1 MHLPALI
8 TDLAVIL
15 LTAGV
20 VTVIFKKINQPLI
33 LGYIL
38 SGFLIGPY
46 LPYFFTAQD
55 TASIQTWSEIG
66 IIVLMFGLG
75 LEFSFRKLMDVGA
88 GAVIT
93 ATTVV
98 AGMLTAGYLTGL
110 ALGWGHM
117 DAIFLG
123 GMLSMSST
131 TIIIKAFSELGVEK
145 ESFAQLVFG
154 ILVVEDIAGIFMMII
169 LSTISVSKN
178 ISGADLAL
186 QLSKLV
192 LYLII
197 WLILGIY
204 FLPSIMRRASK
215 LMTDETLL
223 VVSLGICFGMVLV
236 ADKIGFSSALGAF
249 LAGSLLAG
257 TIHAERVEHITGGIK
272 DLFGTVFFISV
283 GMMIDPAMI
292 VKYKIP
298 ILVISLVVIFGQS
311 ACSTLGVL
319 LSGHGLKFAVRCGTS
334 LAQVGEFAFI
344 IASLG
349 MSLGVIADYIYPI
362 IVSVSVLTTLT
373 TPYCIKGADKVY
385 GFLQRML
392 PGKVLARIDKEES
405 ADNELKQ
412 DSAWAAYLKRYVR
425 ITLVY
430 GILMLACTILGHY
443 VVLPLLSGFIAN
455 TTAAKLITL
464 GLIYVAMALFIRP
477 FLDTH
482 SFDYTRFWGQGG
494 LYRASLMGL
503 TGVRI
508 VLLLLIAFLPLHRVA
523 GASALAILPF
533 VGAGL
538 LVLSRSDWLAS
549 RYLNAEAR
557 FRANFNERSL
567 ELSDALSVSDML
579 DERLCVSHFT
589 VSAGRTIAGKSL
601 KDLSWG
607 KRYDVNVIKVI
618 RGSEHINMPNGDFV
632 LSEGDDVYVI
642 GESENIATLAARLL
656 SGGQQ
661 PVQQTLRE
669 YMQEEESVTSDL
681 YSFPILVDKNSSLA
695 GKTIKDCGLRRDYDC
710 MILGLQRNM
719 LPIPTPD
726 VHTIIAGG
734 DSIWVLGTQD
744 MADKLIAAEIVSRK
758 TAKRHR

>member
-15 LTAGV
+15 LTAGI

-46 LPYFFTAQD
+46 LPYFFTATD

-75 LEFSFRKLMDVGA
+75 LEFSFKKLMSVGA
-88 GAVIT
+88 GAIIT

-98 AGMLTAGYLTGL
+98 AGMLTLGYVTGI

-178 ISGADLAL
+178 ISGGDLAL
-186 QLSKLV
+186 QLSMLV

-197 WLILGIY
+197 WLVLGIY
-204 FLPSIMRRASK
+204 FLPSIMRRAAS

-223 VVSLGICFGMVLV
+223 VVSLGICFGMVLL
-236 ADKIGFSSALGAF
+236 ADKLGFSSALGAF
-249 LAGSLLAG
+249 VSGSLLAG
-257 TIHAERVEHITGGIK
+257 TIHAERVEHITKGIK

-292 VKYKIP
+292 VKYKFP

-311 ACSTLGVL
+311 FFSTLGVE

-362 IVSVSVLTTLT
+362 IVAVSVLTTLT
-373 TPYCIKGADKVY
+373 TPYCIKGSDKVY
-385 GFLQRML
+385 RFLQRVL
-392 PGKVLARIDKEES
+392 PGRLLARIDKEEG
-405 ADNELKQ
+405 AETELKQ
-412 DSAWAAYLKRYVR
+412 DSDWTAYLKRYVK
-425 ITLVY
+425 ITLIY
-430 GILMLACTILGHY
+430 GILMLACTILGH
-443 VVLPLLSGFIAN
+443 VFVLPLVMRLPI
-455 TTAAKLITL
+455 TERAAKLITL
-464 GLIYVAMALFIRP
+464 VVIYLAMALFIRP
-477 FLDTH
+477 FMDIH
-482 SFDYTRFWGQGG
+482 SFAYTKLWVGRGM
-494 LYRASLMGL
+494 YRAGLVAL
-503 TGVRI
+503 TGGRV
-508 VLLLLIAFLPLHRVA
+508 VLLLLIAFIPLRRVA
-523 GASALAILPF
+523 GASGLFILPF
-533 VGAGL
+533 VGAAL
-538 LVLSRSDWLAS
+538 ILLSRSGWLTS
-549 RYLNAEAR
+549 RYINAEAR
-557 FRANFNERSL
+557 FMANFNERSL
-567 ELSDALSVSDML
+567 ENTDAMSVSDML
-579 DERLCVSHFT
+579 DERLRVSHFT
-589 VSAGRTIAGKSL
+589 VLADYGISGSSL
-601 KDLSWG
+601 KDLGWG
-607 KRYDVNVIKVI
+607 KRYDVNIIKLI
-618 RGSEHINMPNGDFV
+618 RGSEHLNMPDGDV
-632 LSEGDDVYVI
+632 ALQDGDDIYLI
-642 GESENIATLAARLL
+642 GESDNIATLCSRL
-656 SGGQQ
+656 GVAQQ

-669 YMQEEESVTSDL
+669 YMEEEESVVSDL

-710 MILGLQRNM
+710 MILGLQRSR

-726 VHTIIAGG
+726 IHTVIAPG
-734 DSIWVLGTQD
+734 DQVWVLGTQD

-758 TAKRHR
+758 K